1 MAASAAQIHH
11 RIPCRLLK
19 VWDRGHGSGLG
30 PEDLAAS
37 IEWEEE
43 AYRYG
48 VDPEISREVLA
59 ALIEGST
66 VELGVE
72 DHRATHTEAGDFARW
87 AGSGASRLSVSTGRG
102 GSCSWRVGAGRR
114 SPLCS
119 SKKRSWP
126 STRGGP
132 STAALL
138 FPPAAH
144 AGNTSEHR
152 TRHLRS
158 NRPVKVPKRP
168 RSRNREYGRP
178 RTHRYGSLSDEQMIM
193 LDFIA
198 FLGEC
203 GVRGAEG
210 RAYGREGLHV
220 VR

>member
-1 MAASAAQIHH
+1 MAAPAAQIHH
-11 RIPCRLLK
+11 RIPRHLLK
-19 VWDRGHGSGLG
+19 VWDGGHGSGLG
-30 PEDLAAS
+30 PEDLAAW

-48 VDPEISREVLA
+48 VDPDVSREVLA

-72 DHRATHTEAGDFARW
+72 EHRAAHSEAGDFARW
-87 AGSGASRLSVSTGRG
+87 GRLGASKLWPSMGRG

-114 SPLCS
+114 SPPPS

-144 AGNTSEHR
+144 AGNTRKHR
-152 TRHLRS
+152 TR
-158 NRPVKVPKRP
+158 
-168 RSRNREYGRP
+168 
-178 RTHRYGSLSDEQMIM
+178 
-193 LDFIA
+193 
-198 FLGEC
+198 
-203 GVRGAEG
+203 
-210 RAYGREGLHV
+210 
-220 VR
+220 